1 MVSSLGFDLR
11 AFVPQG
17 LNGNPNYF
25 GFWDNFLNLI
35 ICESLKAGGLACVTL
50 AWSSPWK
57 CSTFAKICVVWG
69 WKCLEKRWIHPEI
82 YGILYKLLNWLFNQR
97 ILCVAVR
104 SIWGLSL
111 PMGGRED
118 SGDETCSF
126 PVSPQPWAVLN
137 PGNLWGPRWR
147 HGWSQVRLCKHTC
160 CNANAQQYVE

>member
-1 MVSSLGFDLR
+1 MITLGRYLSKCNFQADFGVSSLGFDLR

-50 AWSSPWK
+50 AWSSLWK
-57 CSTFAKICVVWG
+57 PNTFAKICVVWG
-69 WKCLEKRWIHPEI
+69 RKCLEKRWTHPEI
-82 YGILYKLLNWLFNQR
+82 HGILYKLLNWLFNQR
-97 ILCVAVR
+97 ILCVAVL
-104 SIWGLSL
+104 SVWGLSL

-147 HGWSQVRLCKHTC
+147 PDWS
-160 CNANAQQYVE
+160 